1 MIHPMSE
8 HPIEHP
14 PRQTATP
21 SPIPPLD
28 HYHPLDPNVVWL
40 WRLSS
45 TINWLVLLTLL
56 LAAAI
61 GLGGFLWHQLI
72 PSLCLW
78 TALLLFACFWIAYYP
93 RRAHAAWGYR
103 LNDTVLE
110 IRKGVWFQVI
120 QLLPLS
126 RLQHV
131 DLERGPLER
140 SLNLAS
146 LTLYTAG
153 TQEAA
158 ITLPGL
164 NHATAAA
171 LRDTLVIQGG
181 DDGV

>member
-1 MIHPMSE
+1 MSDQ
-8 HPIEHP
+8 PIEP
-14 PRQTATP
+14 PTP
-21 SPIPPLD
+21 PVDPPPPLPPD
-28 HYHPLDPNVVWL
+28 QFHPLHPNVIWL

-45 TINWLVLLTLL
+45 TINWCILLALL

-61 GLGGFLWHQLI
+61 GLGGFLWHQLL
-72 PSLCLW
+72 PSLALW
-78 TALLLFACFWIAYYP
+78 TTLLLLACFWIAYYP
-93 RRAHAAWGYR
+93 QRAYSAFSYR
-103 LNDTVLE
+103 LNASVLE
-110 IRKGVWFQVI
+110 IHKGVWFQVI

-158 ITLPGL
+158 ITIPGL
-164 NHATAAA
+164 EYTTAAN
-171 LRDTLVIQGG
+171 LRDTLVNQGG